1 MKNIKFILA
10 IVSCTL
16 FSSCGEKTK
25 EDYKKEIYTKREAEA
40 EVRSEDLDKEI
51 AMLEAQL
58 SKYPKTAEEKE
69 VEQSDAQKKEMEG
82 DNDFFFN
89 KGFDNKDKYKKIK
102 HIKLNLSSDLSEIN
116 GKYRLYKE
124 AKKINAVGIVNY
136 NVKFPPFVVSGDAV
150 IPR

>member
-16 FSSCGEKTK
+16 FYSCGEKTK
-25 EDYKKEIYTKREAEA
+25 EDYKKEIYAKREAEA

-69 VEQSDAQKKEMEG
+69 AEQSEAQKKEMEG
-82 DNDFFFN
+82 DNDFSLT
-89 KGFDNKDKYKKIK
+89 KG
-102 HIKLNLSSDLSEIN
+102 LTT
-116 GKYRLYKE
+116 
-124 AKKINAVGIVNY
+124 KINT
-136 NVKFPPFVVSGDAV
+136 K
-150 IPR
+150 R

>member
-1 MKNIKFILA
+1 MKYLFFLIILS
-10 IVSCTL
+10 VL
-16 FSSCGEKTK
+16 SSCGGKTK
-25 EDYKKEIYTKREAEA
+25 EDYKKEIYAKREAEA
-40 EVRSEDLDKEI
+40 EVRSEDLNKEI
-51 AMLEAQL
+51 AMLKAQL

-69 VEQSDAQKKEMEG
+69 VEQSEAQMKEMEG

-89 KGFDNKDKYKKIK
+89 EGFDNKDTYKKIK
-102 HIKLNLSSDLSEIN
+102 HIKLNLSSELSEIN

-136 NVKFPPFVVSGDAV
+136 KVKFTPFVVSGDAV

>member
-16 FSSCGEKTK
+16 FYSCGEKTK
-25 EDYKKEIYTKREAEA
+25 EDYKKEIYAKREAEA

-69 VEQSDAQKKEMEG
+69 AEQSEAQKKRWKVIMI
-82 DNDFFFN
+82 FSLT
-89 KGFDNKDKYKKIK
+89 KG
-102 HIKLNLSSDLSEIN
+102 LTT
-116 GKYRLYKE
+116 
-124 AKKINAVGIVNY
+124 KINT
-136 NVKFPPFVVSGDAV
+136 K
-150 IPR
+150 R

>member
-1 MKNIKFILA
+1 
-10 IVSCTL
+10 
-16 FSSCGEKTK
+16 
-25 EDYKKEIYTKREAEA
+25 
-40 EVRSEDLDKEI
+40 
-51 AMLEAQL
+51 MLKAQL

-69 VEQSDAQKKEMEG
+69 VEQSEAQMKEMEG

-89 KGFDNKDKYKKIK
+89 EGFNNKDTYKKIK
-102 HIKLNLSSDLSEIN
+102 HIKLNLSSELSEIN

-136 NVKFPPFVVSGDAV
+136 KVKFTPFVVSGDAV